1 MASYIADV
9 YTLDQLGHADVET
22 SKSYD
27 ASDDGSAEAG
37 ARSWCATVAPM
48 TENATYGRFSLD
60 GIVVRSWSHKASVK
74 NG

>member
-1 MASYIADV
+1 MSSYIADV

-27 ASDDGSAEAG
+27 ANDDGAAEVR

-60 GIVVRSWSHKASVK
+60 GIVVQSWPHRPSAK